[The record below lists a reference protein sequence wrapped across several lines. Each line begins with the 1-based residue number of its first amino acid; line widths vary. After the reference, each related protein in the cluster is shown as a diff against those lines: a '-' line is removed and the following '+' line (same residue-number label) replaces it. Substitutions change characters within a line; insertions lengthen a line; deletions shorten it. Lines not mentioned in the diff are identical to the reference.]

1 MYAEDPARNDLPQA
15 GPLLLYREPS
25 MPGIRVDAGVGEGSE
40 VSIHYDPLLAKLIA
54 WGETRDAARRRAL
67 AALRSYPILGIR
79 TNTGLLIEL
88 LEHQRFIDGA
98 LDTGFLDTDGE
109 TIRERL
115 RADAPP
121 AVDLVAAAAR
131 ATGRAGASGPA
142 GTAPS
147 GPAADDP
154 WTSLR
159 GARV

>member
-1 MYAEDPARNDLPQA
+1 M
-15 GPLLLYREPS
+15 
-25 MPGIRVDAGVGEGSE
+25 
-40 VSIHYDPLLAKLIA
+40 HYDPLLAKLIA
-54 WGETRDAARRRAL
+54 WGESRDAARRRAL

-88 LEHQRFIDGA
+88 LEHPRFIDGA

-109 TIRERL
+109 AIRARLRDERATDRER
-115 RADAPP
+115 RRRCGTSRPP
-121 AVDLVAAAAR
+121 
-131 ATGRAGASGPA
+131 GPVLLDRR